1 MQAKAIMVQGTGSD
15 VGKSILVCALC
26 RIFHQ
31 EGLRVAP
38 FKAQNM
44 SLNSY
49 VTLDGKEMGRAQ
61 VAQAEAAG
69 IQPAVEMNPILLKP
83 TGNNGSQVITMGR
96 PLRHMT
102 ASEYYQN
109 KNMML
114 DIAKKAYARLKEQYD
129 IIVIEGAGSP
139 SEINLKDSDIVN
151 MKIAET
157 ADAPVLLMT
166 DIDRGGAFAWIVG
179 TLELLSN
186 EERQRICG
194 IIINK
199 FRGDMEILK
208 SGINMLEKKIDK
220 PVLGVI
226 PYFDD
231 IRIDNEDSVCL
242 ENNDHKSQPMNSKPD
257 NASIDIVVVRL
268 PRISNFTDFDILKR
282 EKDVRLRF
290 VDSVKSLGKPDLIIL
305 PGTKNTIGD
314 LKAIKE
320 NGIADA
326 IVNFANEGTMAI
338 GICGGYQMLGKEIKD
353 PESAESDIS
362 KIDGLGLLDAITFF
376 KPEKNT
382 YQVKARMYNNPSP
395 SECNR
400 AGGRAGNIFNNIKCD
415 ITGYEIHMGETKLLN
430 GISPFLRITERSGK
444 SVTMVDGAVS
454 NNGNVIGTYVHGI
467 LDNDEFRLGL
477 INYLRENKGISP
489 LLRNELIIAKREKEE
504 QYNRLADLIRKHIK
518 MDMIY
523 KLIGTQ
529 TFI

>member
-69 IQPAVEMNPILLKP
+69 LQPAVEMNPILLKP

-114 DIAKKAYARLKEQYD
+114 DIAKKAYARLKELYD

-139 SEINLKDSDIVN
+139 SEINLKDNDIVN
-151 MKIAET
+151 MKIAEI

-166 DIDRGGAFAWIVG
+166 DIDRGGAFAWVVG
-179 TLELLSN
+179 TLELLN
-186 EERQRICG
+186 RDERERICG
-194 IIINK
+194 VIINK

-208 SGINMLEKKIDK
+208 SGVNMLEKKIDK

-226 PYFDD
+226 PYFND

-242 ENNDHKSQPMNSKPD
+242 ENNDYKLQSMNSKPD
-257 NASIDIVVVRL
+257 KASIDIVVIRL

-290 VDSVKSLGKPDLIIL
+290 VDSAKSLGKPDLIIL

-320 NGIADA
+320 NGIADT
-326 IVNFANEGTMAI
+326 IVNFANEGTMVI
-338 GICGGYQMLGKEIKD
+338 GICGGYQMLGNEIND
-353 PESAESDIS
+353 PENTESNIS
-362 KIDGLGLLDAITFF
+362 QINGLGLLNAITFF
-376 KPEKNT
+376 KPEKDT
-382 YQVKARMYNNPSP
+382 YQIKARMYNNPP
-395 SECNR
+395 GQAVRTGN
-400 AGGRAGNIFNNIKCD
+400 NIFNNIKCD
-415 ITGYEIHMGETKLLN
+415 INGYEIHMGETKLLN
-430 GISPFLRITERSGK
+430 GILPFLRITERSGK
-444 SVTMVDGAVS
+444 GVSMVDGAVS

-477 INYLRENKGISP
+477 INYLRENKGILP
-489 LLRNELIIAKREKEE
+489 LLRDELIIAKREKEE
-504 QYNRLADLIRKHIK
+504 QYNRLADLVRKHIK

-523 KLIGTQ
+523 KYIN
-529 TFI
+529 